1 MRGAVGAAQ
10 MKSVLDAVLFLAW
23 VAGYLAAVSWVVR
36 YRKAKVGAL
45 GGTRNTDYRGDK
57 DLTLQLAILVL
68 GAVMLLVG
76 YFATRMVGQYF

>member
-1 MRGAVGAAQ
+1 

-36 YRKAKVGAL
+36 YRKTKVGAL
-45 GGTRNTDYRGDK
+45 GGTRSTDYRGDK
-57 DLTLQLAILVL
+57 DLTLRLAILVL
-68 GAVMLLVG
+68 GVLMLFVG

>member
-36 YRKAKVGAL
+36 YRKTKVGAL
-45 GGTRNTDYRGDK
+45 GGTRNMDYRGDK
-57 DLTLQLAILVL
+57 DLTLRLAILVL

-76 YFATRMVGQYF
+76 YIATRMVGQYF

>member
-1 MRGAVGAAQ
+1 

-76 YFATRMVGQYF
+76 YIATRMVGQYF

>member
-1 MRGAVGAAQ
+1 MGGAVGAAQ

-76 YFATRMVGQYF
+76 YIATRMVGQYF